1 MTAAACNLQR
11 ISRILC
17 NDLYI
22 VHLNVSIWNVSLNS
36 NCLMKKK
43 TNWLTSLLQPKYDF
57 CLTMEL

>member
-11 ISRILC
+11 IIRILC

-43 TNWLTSLLQPKYDF
+43 TIG
-57 CLTMEL
+57 